1 MQNPEVIERRWPGF
15 GECRI
20 TVAPCKASAPESMAW
35 KAFAGVSRLLSRT
48 GLGTLSF
55 TVDPAWILEENHPLS
70 GPIASQFL
78 RVHRRALAEELRSRQ
93 PAPAAPKPPAR
104 SPVAHPRSA
113 AIPVPVPV
121 PAEKGLPTWFKAYC
135 GPKNSDHKLAR

>member
-1 MQNPEVIERRWPGF
+1 MQNSEVIRRRWPGF

-20 TVAPCKASAPESMAW
+20 TVAPCEISVPDSMAG

-55 TVDPAWILEENHPLS
+55 TVDPSWILQENHPLS

-78 RVHRRALAEELRSRQ
+78 RVHRHVLADEWQSRKR
-93 PAPAAPKPPAR
+93 PAAAPNPPAQN
-104 SPVAHPRSA
+104 PAAHPRTA
-113 AIPVPVPV
+113 EMPAPVP
-121 PAEKGLPTWFKAYC
+121 EDKGLPTWFKVYC
-135 GPKNSDHKLAR
+135 APKNNDHKLAR